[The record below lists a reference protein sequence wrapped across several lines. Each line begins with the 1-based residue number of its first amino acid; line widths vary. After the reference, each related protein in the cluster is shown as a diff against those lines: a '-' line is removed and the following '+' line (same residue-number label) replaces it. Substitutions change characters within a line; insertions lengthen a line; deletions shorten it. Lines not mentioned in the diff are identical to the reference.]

1 MGNQQVNFFTYS
13 SAVDGPEYNYN
24 PNYNQDKLFS
34 DYTLFYTG
42 IGVCAAIAILLIV
55 FNIFLGCCS
64 PWRKYWQSRFSGN
77 RFVLPIYILPPKDQ
91 TPLVI

>member
-77 RFVLPIYILPPKDQ
+77 RY
-91 TPLVI
+91 